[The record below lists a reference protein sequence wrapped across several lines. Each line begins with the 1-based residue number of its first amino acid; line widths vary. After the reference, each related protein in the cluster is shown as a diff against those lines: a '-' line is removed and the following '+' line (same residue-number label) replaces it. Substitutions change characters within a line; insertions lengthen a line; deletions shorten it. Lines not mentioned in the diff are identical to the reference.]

1 MHWFESNTL
10 RKINGKILGYIDVF
24 SYICI
29 TMVIKGWDKLRYRSV
44 FISGAGLSISS
55 TYNTEDSYVLE
66 MDNSDNI
73 GDTLLKVTLQ
83 AKDTEFWMTA
93 YIVPTQ
99 ITPNIKRIFRRKDMW
114 DMNQFLRQV
123 CEELHTNSMV
133 NSYLRLIAEIQQ
145 VKHRATF
152 NSNSISLPF

>member
-1 MHWFESNTL
+1 M
-10 RKINGKILGYIDVF
+10 I
-24 SYICI
+24 
-29 TMVIKGWDKLRYRSV
+29 IKGWDKLRYRSV

-55 TYNTEDSYVLE
+55 TYNTENSYVLE

-73 GDTLLKVTLQ
+73 GDTLLKVTLE

-93 YIVPTQ
+93 YVVPTQ

-123 CEELHTNSMV
+123 CEELHKNSMV
-133 NSYLRLIAEIQQ
+133 DSYLKLVAEIQKI
-145 VKHRATF
+145 KHKATF
-152 NSNSISLPF
+152 NSSSISLPF

>member
-1 MHWFESNTL
+1 
-10 RKINGKILGYIDVF
+10 
-24 SYICI
+24 
-29 TMVIKGWDKLRYRSV
+29 MVIKGWDKLRYRSV

-55 TYNTEDSYVLE
+55 THQDKDDFYVLE
-66 MDNSDNI
+66 MDNSENI

-123 CEELHTNSMV
+123 CEELHKNSMV
-133 NSYLRLIAEIQQ
+133 NSYLTLIAEVQKL
-145 VKHRATF
+145 KHRATF

>member
-1 MHWFESNTL
+1 M
-10 RKINGKILGYIDVF
+10 I
-24 SYICI
+24 
-29 TMVIKGWDKLRYRSV
+29 IKGWDKLRYRSV
-44 FISGAGLSISS
+44 FISGAGLSVSS

-73 GDTLLKVTLQ
+73 GDTILRVTLE

-93 YIVPTQ
+93 YVVPTQ

-123 CEELHTNSMV
+123 CEELHKNSMV
-133 NSYLRLIAEIQQ
+133 NSYLTLIAEIQKL
-145 VKHRATF
+145 KHRSTF
-152 NSNSISLPF
+152 NSSSISLPF

>member
-1 MHWFESNTL
+1 M
-10 RKINGKILGYIDVF
+10 I
-24 SYICI
+24 
-29 TMVIKGWDKLRYRSV
+29 IKGWDKLRYRSV

-73 GDTLLKVTLQ
+73 GDTLLKVTLE

-123 CEELHTNSMV
+123 CEELHKNSMV
-133 NSYLRLIAEIQQ
+133 DSYLKLIAEIQK

-152 NSNSISLPF
+152 NSSSISLPF

>member
-1 MHWFESNTL
+1 M
-10 RKINGKILGYIDVF
+10 I
-24 SYICI
+24 
-29 TMVIKGWDKLRYRSV
+29 IKGWDKLRYRSV

-73 GDTLLKVTLQ
+73 GDTLLKVTLE

-114 DMNQFLRQV
+114 DMNQFLRKV
-123 CEELHTNSMV
+123 CEELHKNSMV
-133 NSYLRLIAEIQQ
+133 DSYLRLIAEIQKL
-145 VKHRATF
+145 KHKATF
-152 NSNSISLPF
+152 NSSSISLPF

>member
-1 MHWFESNTL
+1 M
-10 RKINGKILGYIDVF
+10 I
-24 SYICI
+24 
-29 TMVIKGWDKLRYRSV
+29 IKGWDKLRYRSV

-73 GDTLLKVTLQ
+73 GDTILKVTLE

-123 CEELHTNSMV
+123 CEELHKNSMV
-133 NSYLRLIAEIQQ
+133 DSYLKLIAEIQK

>member
-1 MHWFESNTL
+1 M
-10 RKINGKILGYIDVF
+10 I
-24 SYICI
+24 
-29 TMVIKGWDKLRYRSV
+29 IKGWDKLRYRSV

-93 YIVPTQ
+93 YVVPTQ

-123 CEELHTNSMV
+123 CEELHKNSMV
-133 NSYLRLIAEIQQ
+133 DSYLKLVAEIQKI
-145 VKHRATF
+145 KHKATF
-152 NSNSISLPF
+152 NSSSISLPF

>member
-1 MHWFESNTL
+1 M
-10 RKINGKILGYIDVF
+10 I
-24 SYICI
+24 
-29 TMVIKGWDKLRYRSV
+29 IKGWDKLRYRSV

-55 TYNTEDSYVLE
+55 TYNTEDFYVLE

-73 GDTLLKVTLQ
+73 GDTILKVTLE

-123 CEELHTNSMV
+123 CEELHKNSMV
-133 NSYLRLIAEIQQ
+133 NSYLTLIAEVQKL
-145 VKHRATF
+145 KHRATF

>member
-1 MHWFESNTL
+1 M
-10 RKINGKILGYIDVF
+10 I
-24 SYICI
+24 
-29 TMVIKGWDKLRYRSV
+29 IKGWDKLRYRSV

-73 GDTLLKVTLQ
+73 GDTLLKVTLE

-123 CEELHTNSMV
+123 CEELHKNSMV
-133 NSYLRLIAEIQQ
+133 DSYLKLVAEIQKI
-145 VKHRATF
+145 KHKATF
-152 NSNSISLPF
+152 NSSSISLPF

>member
-1 MHWFESNTL
+1 
-10 RKINGKILGYIDVF
+10 
-24 SYICI
+24 
-29 TMVIKGWDKLRYRSV
+29 MVIKGWDKLRYKSV

-73 GDTLLKVTLQ
+73 GDTILKVTLQ

>member
-1 MHWFESNTL
+1 M
-10 RKINGKILGYIDVF
+10 I
-24 SYICI
+24 
-29 TMVIKGWDKLRYRSV
+29 IKGWDKLRYRSV

-66 MDNSDNI
+66 MDNSENI
-73 GDTLLKVTLQ
+73 GDTLLRVTLQ

-99 ITPNIKRIFRRKDMW
+99 ITPNIKRVFRRKDMW

-123 CEELHTNSMV
+123 CEELHKNSMV
-133 NSYLRLIAEIQQ
+133 NSYLTLIAEIQKL
-145 VKHRATF
+145 KHRSTF
-152 NSNSISLPF
+152 NSSSISLPF

>member
-1 MHWFESNTL
+1 M
-10 RKINGKILGYIDVF
+10 I
-24 SYICI
+24 
-29 TMVIKGWDKLRYRSV
+29 IKGWDKLRYRSV

-73 GDTLLKVTLQ
+73 GDTILKVTLE

-93 YIVPTQ
+93 YVVPTQ

-123 CEELHTNSMV
+123 CEELHKNSMV
-133 NSYLRLIAEIQQ
+133 NSYLTLMADIQKQ
-145 VKHRATF
+145 KHRATF

>member
-1 MHWFESNTL
+1 M
-10 RKINGKILGYIDVF
+10 I
-24 SYICI
+24 
-29 TMVIKGWDKLRYRSV
+29 IKGWDKLRYRSV

-55 TYNTEDSYVLE
+55 TYNTENSYVLE

-73 GDTLLKVTLQ
+73 GDTLLKVTLE

-93 YIVPTQ
+93 YVVPTQ

-123 CEELHTNSMV
+123 CEELHKNSMV
-133 NSYLRLIAEIQQ
+133 NSYLTLIAEIQKL
-145 VKHRATF
+145 KHKATF
-152 NSNSISLPF
+152 NSSSISLPF

>member
-1 MHWFESNTL
+1 M
-10 RKINGKILGYIDVF
+10 I
-24 SYICI
+24 
-29 TMVIKGWDKLRYRSV
+29 IKGWDKLRYRSV

-73 GDTLLKVTLQ
+73 GDTLLKVTLE

-123 CEELHTNSMV
+123 CEELHKNSMV
-133 NSYLRLIAEIQQ
+133 DSYLKLIAEIQKL
-145 VKHRATF
+145 KHRSTF
-152 NSNSISLPF
+152 NSSSISLPF

>member
-1 MHWFESNTL
+1 M
-10 RKINGKILGYIDVF
+10 I
-24 SYICI
+24 
-29 TMVIKGWDKLRYRSV
+29 IKGWDKLRYRSV

-73 GDTLLKVTLQ
+73 GDTILKVTLE

-93 YIVPTQ
+93 YVVPTQ
-99 ITPNIKRIFRRKDMW
+99 ITPNIKRVFRRKDMW

-123 CEELHTNSMV
+123 CEELHKNSMV
-133 NSYLRLIAEIQQ
+133 DSYLKLIAEIQKI
-145 VKHRATF
+145 KHKATF
-152 NSNSISLPF
+152 NSSSISLPF

>member
-1 MHWFESNTL
+1 
-10 RKINGKILGYIDVF
+10 
-24 SYICI
+24 
-29 TMVIKGWDKLRYRSV
+29 MVIKGWDKLRYRSV

-55 TYNTEDSYVLE
+55 THQDKDDFYVLE
-66 MDNSDNI
+66 MDNSENI
-73 GDTLLKVTLQ
+73 GDTLLRVTLQ

-123 CEELHTNSMV
+123 CEELHKNSMV
-133 NSYLRLIAEIQQ
+133 NSYLTLIAEVQKL
-145 VKHRATF
+145 KHRATF
-152 NSNSISLPF
+152 NSNSINLPF

>member
-1 MHWFESNTL
+1 M
-10 RKINGKILGYIDVF
+10 I
-24 SYICI
+24 
-29 TMVIKGWDKLRYRSV
+29 IKGWDKLRYRSV

-73 GDTLLKVTLQ
+73 GDTLLRVTLE

-93 YIVPTQ
+93 YVVPTQ

-123 CEELHTNSMV
+123 CEELHKNSMV
-133 NSYLRLIAEIQQ
+133 DSYLKLVAEIQKL
-145 VKHRATF
+145 KHKATF
-152 NSNSISLPF
+152 NSSSISLPF

>member
-1 MHWFESNTL
+1 M
-10 RKINGKILGYIDVF
+10 I
-24 SYICI
+24 
-29 TMVIKGWDKLRYRSV
+29 IKGWDKLRYRSV

-73 GDTLLKVTLQ
+73 GDTLLKVTLE

-93 YIVPTQ
+93 YVVPTQ

-123 CEELHTNSMV
+123 CEELHKNSMV
-133 NSYLRLIAEIQQ
+133 DSYLKLVAEIQKI
-145 VKHRATF
+145 KHRAAF
-152 NSNSISLPF
+152 NSNSINLPF

>member
-1 MHWFESNTL
+1 
-10 RKINGKILGYIDVF
+10 
-24 SYICI
+24 
-29 TMVIKGWDKLRYRSV
+29 MVIKGWDKLRYRSV

-55 TYNTEDSYVLE
+55 TYADKDDFYVLE

-114 DMNQFLRQV
+114 DMNQFLRKV
-123 CEELHTNSMV
+123 CEELHKNSMV
-133 NSYLRLIAEIQQ
+133 DSYLRLIAEIQKL
-145 VKHRATF
+145 KHRATF

>member
-1 MHWFESNTL
+1 M
-10 RKINGKILGYIDVF
+10 I
-24 SYICI
+24 
-29 TMVIKGWDKLRYRSV
+29 IKGWDKLRYRSV

-73 GDTLLKVTLQ
+73 GDTLLKVTLEV
-83 AKDTEFWMTA
+83 KDTEFWMTA

-123 CEELHTNSMV
+123 CEELHKNSMV
-133 NSYLRLIAEIQQ
+133 DSYLRLVAEIQKL
-145 VKHRATF
+145 KHKATF
-152 NSNSISLPF
+152 NSSSISLPF

>member
-1 MHWFESNTL
+1 M
-10 RKINGKILGYIDVF
+10 I
-24 SYICI
+24 
-29 TMVIKGWDKLRYRSV
+29 IKGWDKLRYRSV

-73 GDTLLKVTLQ
+73 GDTLLKVTLE

-123 CEELHTNSMV
+123 CEELHKNSMV
-133 NSYLRLIAEIQQ
+133 DSYLKLIAEIQK

>member
-1 MHWFESNTL
+1 M
-10 RKINGKILGYIDVF
+10 I
-24 SYICI
+24 
-29 TMVIKGWDKLRYRSV
+29 IKGWDKLRYRSV

-73 GDTLLKVTLQ
+73 GDTLLKVTLE

-93 YIVPTQ
+93 YVVPTQ

-123 CEELHTNSMV
+123 CEELHKNSMV
-133 NSYLRLIAEIQQ
+133 DSYLKLIAEIQK
-145 VKHRATF
+145 VKHRSTF
-152 NSNSISLPF
+152 NSSSISLPF

>member
-1 MHWFESNTL
+1 M
-10 RKINGKILGYIDVF
+10 I
-24 SYICI
+24 
-29 TMVIKGWDKLRYRSV
+29 IKGWDKLRYRSV

-73 GDTLLKVTLQ
+73 GDTLLKVTLE

-123 CEELHTNSMV
+123 CEELHKNSMV
-133 NSYLRLIAEIQQ
+133 DSYLKLVAEIQKLKQ
-145 VKHRATF
+145 THE
-152 NSNSISLPF
+152 

>member
-1 MHWFESNTL
+1 M
-10 RKINGKILGYIDVF
+10 I
-24 SYICI
+24 
-29 TMVIKGWDKLRYRSV
+29 IKGWDKLRYRSV

-55 TYNTEDSYVLE
+55 TYNTENSYVLE

-73 GDTLLKVTLQ
+73 GDTLLRVTLE

-93 YIVPTQ
+93 YVVPTQ

-123 CEELHTNSMV
+123 CEELHKNNMV
-133 NSYLRLIAEIQQ
+133 DSYLKLVAEIQKI
-145 VKHRATF
+145 KHKATF
-152 NSNSISLPF
+152 NSSSISLPF

>member
-1 MHWFESNTL
+1 
-10 RKINGKILGYIDVF
+10 
-24 SYICI
+24 
-29 TMVIKGWDKLRYRSV
+29 MVIKGWDKLRYRSV

-73 GDTLLKVTLQ
+73 GDTILKVTLE

-123 CEELHTNSMV
+123 CEELHKNSMV
-133 NSYLRLIAEIQQ
+133 DSYLKLIAEIQK

>member
-1 MHWFESNTL
+1 M
-10 RKINGKILGYIDVF
+10 I
-24 SYICI
+24 
-29 TMVIKGWDKLRYRSV
+29 IKGWDKLRYRSV

-55 TYNTEDSYVLE
+55 TYNTENSYVLE

-73 GDTLLKVTLQ
+73 GDTLLKVTLE

-123 CEELHTNSMV
+123 CEELHKNSMV
-133 NSYLRLIAEIQQ
+133 DSYLKLVAEIQKI
-145 VKHRATF
+145 KHKATF
-152 NSNSISLPF
+152 NSSSISLPF

>member
-1 MHWFESNTL
+1 M
-10 RKINGKILGYIDVF
+10 I
-24 SYICI
+24 
-29 TMVIKGWDKLRYRSV
+29 IKGWDKLRYRSV

-66 MDNSDNI
+66 MDNSENI
-73 GDTLLKVTLQ
+73 GDTLLRVTLQ

-99 ITPNIKRIFRRKDMW
+99 ITPNIKRVFRRKDMW

-123 CEELHTNSMV
+123 CEELHKNSMV
-133 NSYLRLIAEIQQ
+133 NSYLTLIAEIQKL
-145 VKHRATF
+145 KHKATF
-152 NSNSISLPF
+152 NSSSISLPF

>member
-1 MHWFESNTL
+1 M
-10 RKINGKILGYIDVF
+10 I
-24 SYICI
+24 
-29 TMVIKGWDKLRYRSV
+29 IKGWDKLRYRSV

-73 GDTLLKVTLQ
+73 GDTLLKVTLE

-93 YIVPTQ
+93 YVVPTQ

-123 CEELHTNSMV
+123 CEELHKNSMV
-133 NSYLRLIAEIQQ
+133 DSYLRLIAEIQKL
-145 VKHRATF
+145 KHKATF
-152 NSNSISLPF
+152 NSSSISLPF